1 MEAVILP
8 CFSGK
13 RKLMSEDQ
21 SIKFIRVKNNRI
33 TSSEGLLF
41 KTEDKLESAKLMS
54 QAYKFFGINYSKFFK
69 MDGLSKA
76 GFIAAELLSEK
87 IQLEKNTGLIF
98 SNSSS
103 SLDTD
108 LRFQESMQNFASPSV
123 FVYTLPNIVL
133 GEISI
138 RHSIQSENAFFITE
152 KFDPELMLDYAEIQL
167 KNLACE
173 NVLCGW
179 LNLHNNEYDVFLWH
193 VAGLEDLQ
201 SQRGQLPK
209 IYATTHE

>member
-1 MEAVILP
+1 LEAVILP
-8 CFSGK
+8 CFSEK

-21 SIKFIRVKNNRI
+21 SIKFIKIKDNRI

-41 KTEDKLESAKLMS
+41 KTEDKLESIKFMS

-103 SLDTD
+103 SQDTD

-193 VAGLEDLQ
+193 VADLEDLQ

-209 IYATTHE
+209 IYATTNE

>member
-1 MEAVILP
+1 
-8 CFSGK
+8 
-13 RKLMSEDQ
+13 MSDDQ
-21 SIKFIRVKNNRI
+21 SIKFIKIKNNRI
-33 TSSEGLLF
+33 TSSEGILF
-41 KTEDKLESAKLMS
+41 KTEDKLESIKFMS

-193 VAGLEDLQ
+193 VVGLEDLQ

>member
-8 CFSGK
+8 CFSEK

-21 SIKFIRVKNNRI
+21 SIKFIKIKDNRI

-41 KTEDKLESAKLMS
+41 KTEDKLESIKFMS

-103 SLDTD
+103 SQDTD

-193 VAGLEDLQ
+193 VADLEDLQ

>member
-1 MEAVILP
+1 
-8 CFSGK
+8 
-13 RKLMSEDQ
+13 MSEDQ

>member
-8 CFSGK
+8 CFSEK

-21 SIKFIRVKNNRI
+21 SIKFIKIKDNRI

-41 KTEDKLESAKLMS
+41 KTEDKLESIKFMS

-103 SLDTD
+103 SQDTD
-108 LRFQESMQNFASPSV
+108 LRFQESMQDFASPSV

-193 VAGLEDLQ
+193 VADLEDLQ

>member
-8 CFSGK
+8 CFSEK

-21 SIKFIRVKNNRI
+21 SIKFIKIKDNRI

-41 KTEDKLESAKLMS
+41 KTEDKLESIKFMS

-103 SLDTD
+103 SQDTD

-209 IYATTHE
+209 IYATTNE

>member
-8 CFSGK
+8 CFSEK

-21 SIKFIRVKNNRI
+21 SIKFIKIKDNRI

-41 KTEDKLESAKLMS
+41 KTEDKLESIKFMS

-193 VAGLEDLQ
+193 VADLEDLQ

-209 IYATTHE
+209 IYATTNE

>member
-8 CFSGK
+8 CFSEK

-21 SIKFIRVKNNRI
+21 SIKFIKIKDNRI

-41 KTEDKLESAKLMS
+41 KTEDKLESIKFMS

-209 IYATTHE
+209 IYATTNE

>member
-1 MEAVILP
+1 
-8 CFSGK
+8 
-13 RKLMSEDQ
+13 MSEDQ
-21 SIKFIRVKNNRI
+21 SIKFIRIKDNRI
-33 TSSEGLLF
+33 ISSEGLLF
-41 KTEDKLESAKLMS
+41 KTEDKLESAKFMS

-152 KFDPELMLDYAEIQL
+152 NFDPELILDYAEIHL
-167 KNLACE
+167 KNLACK

>member
-8 CFSGK
+8 CFSEK

-21 SIKFIRVKNNRI
+21 SIKFIKIKDNRI

-41 KTEDKLESAKLMS
+41 KTEDKLESIKFMS

-103 SLDTD
+103 SQDTD

-193 VAGLEDLQ
+193 VADLEDLQ

-209 IYATTHE
+209 IYATTNE

>member
-1 MEAVILP
+1 
-8 CFSGK
+8 
-13 RKLMSEDQ
+13 MSKDQ
-21 SIKFIRVKNNRI
+21 HIDFIKIQNNSI
-33 TSSEGLLF
+33 TAAEGLLF
-41 KTEDKLESAKLMS
+41 QTEKQIDPFKFLGD
-54 QAYKFFGINYSKFFK
+54 AYKFFGITYPKFFK

-76 GFIAAELLSEK
+76 GLIAAELLSEK
-87 IQLEKNTGLIF
+87 VSIEKNTGLIF

-108 LRFQESMQNFASPSV
+108 LRFQDSMKSFASPSV

-138 RHSIQSENAFFITE
+138 RHQIQSENAFFISE
-152 KFDPELMLDYAEIQL
+152 KFDPALILDYAEIQL
-167 KNLACE
+167 KNSACE

-201 SQRGQLPK
+201 SQRGQLLK

>member
-1 MEAVILP
+1 MGAL
-8 CFSGK
+8 SG
-13 RKLMSEDQ
+13 LTLNYF
-21 SIKFIRVKNNRI
+21 IKIKDNRI

-41 KTEDKLESAKLMS
+41 KTEDKLESIKFMS

-87 IQLEKNTGLIF
+87 IKIKNNTSLVF

-108 LRFQESMQNFASPSV
+108 FRFQESMQDFASPSV

-152 KFDPELMLDYAEIQL
+152 KFDPELMLDYAEIHL

-201 SQRGQLPK
+201 SQRGRLPK

>member
-8 CFSGK
+8 CFSEK
-13 RKLMSEDQ
+13 RKLMSEDH
-21 SIKFIRVKNNRI
+21 SMKFIRIRDNRI
-33 TSSEGLLF
+33 ISSEGLLF
-41 KTEDKLESAKLMS
+41 ETKKDIAPAKFMS
-54 QAYKFFGINYSKFFK
+54 QSYKLFGMNYSKFFK

-76 GFIAAELLSEK
+76 GIIATELLSEK
-87 IQLEKNTGLIF
+87 IKIENNTGLVF

-108 LRFQESMQNFASPSV
+108 LRFQESMQDFASPSL

>member
-1 MEAVILP
+1 MEAVILQ
-8 CFSGK
+8 CSSEK

-21 SIKFIRVKNNRI
+21 SIKFIKIKNNRI
-33 TSSEGLLF
+33 TSSEGILF
-41 KTEDKLESAKLMS
+41 KTEDKLESIKFMS

>member
-1 MEAVILP
+1 
-8 CFSGK
+8 
-13 RKLMSEDQ
+13 MSEDH
-21 SIKFIRVKNNRI
+21 SIKFIRIKDNRI
-33 TSSEGLLF
+33 ISSEGLLF
-41 KTEDKLESAKLMS
+41 ETKDKLESAKFMS
-54 QAYKFFGINYSKFFK
+54 QAYKFFGMNYSKFFK

-76 GFIAAELLSEK
+76 GIIAAELLSEK
-87 IQLEKNTGLIF
+87 IILERNTGLVF

-108 LRFQESMQNFASPSV
+108 LRFQESMQDFASPSV

-152 KFDPELMLDYAEIQL
+152 EFDPELMLDYAEIHL

-209 IYATTHE
+209 IYAITNE

>member
-1 MEAVILP
+1 ILP
-8 CFSGK
+8 CFSEK

-21 SIKFIRVKNNRI
+21 SIKFIKIKDNRI

-41 KTEDKLESAKLMS
+41 KTEDKLESIKFMS

-103 SLDTD
+103 SQDTD

-193 VAGLEDLQ
+193 VADLEDLQ

-209 IYATTHE
+209 IYATTNE

>member
-1 MEAVILP
+1 MEAVILQ
-8 CFSGK
+8 CSSEK
-13 RKLMSEDQ
+13 RKLMSDDQ
-21 SIKFIRVKNNRI
+21 SIKFIKIKNNRI
-33 TSSEGLLF
+33 TSSEGILF
-41 KTEDKLESAKLMS
+41 KTEDKLESIKFMS

-193 VAGLEDLQ
+193 VVGLEDLQ